1 MSALVA
7 AGLLASSDDGGGG
20 GVAVFV
26 LIMLAIWIV
35 MIVAGWKVF
44 EKAGEQGWK
53 AIIPI
58 YNYYVLLKI
67 VGRPWWWLLLY
78 FIPFVGFITLIIVAN
93 DVSKSFG
100 KGVGFTLGLIFLPF
114 IFVPILGFG
123 DARYIGPAAGGGQMA
138 MAGGTP
144 PPPPPPPPAMP
155 GGTPPPPPPP
165 PA

>member
-1 MSALVA
+1 MDAPLA
-7 AGLLASSDDGGGG
+7 IGLLASSDDSGGGG
-20 GVAVFV
+20 AAVFL
-26 LIMLAIWIV
+26 LILLAIWIV

-78 FIPFVGFITLIIVAN
+78 FIPIVGFITLIIVAN
-93 DVSKSFG
+93 DASKSFG

-123 DARYIGPAAGGGQMA
+123 DARYVGPAAGGGQTA
-138 MAGGTP
+138 MAGGAPPPPPPSMPGGTP
-144 PPPPPPPPAMP
+144 PPPPPPPPA
-155 GGTPPPPPPP
+155 
-165 PA
+165 